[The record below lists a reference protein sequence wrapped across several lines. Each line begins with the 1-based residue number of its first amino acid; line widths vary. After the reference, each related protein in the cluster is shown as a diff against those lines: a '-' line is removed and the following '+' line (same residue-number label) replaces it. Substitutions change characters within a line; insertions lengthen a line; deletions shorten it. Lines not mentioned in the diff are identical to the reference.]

1 MVGETRVRGL
11 YSRNAANGTPRAA
24 PEASSFLPGSCGAEP
39 ANFASHWLI
48 RVCVSVTVFRR
59 GSS

>member
-11 YSRNAANGTPRAA
+11 YSRKAANGTPRAA
-24 PEASSFLPGSCGAEP
+24 PEATSFLPGNRGAEP

-48 RVCVSVTVFRR
+48 RVCVCAMLVRR
-59 GSS
+59 